1 MYQLVRAISFA
12 RSLFTRSF
20 TDRLHL
26 VFQVQHQYI
35 VYWIHS
41 LIFQYFSSS
50 SLLLWLVVC
59 IYIANK
65 NVIIV
70 YKSAVFFKW
79 NKNLNRNG
87 RNYWIQNVCIIKK
100 CWIFAPYPICT
111 QFILFYKWDLLFGM
125 KVQGILYLCT
135 HIARLLIKFEVAHN
149 ASHGNFMWMFICI
162 YKDFSWNKMAW
173 KGIETM
179 VISNLFNY
187 KLKIGFELK
196 WLVAVCSHIQ
206 Y

>member
-1 MYQLVRAISFA
+1 MYQLVPAISFVH
-12 RSLFTRSF
+12 SLFTRSF

-26 VFQVQHQYI
+26 VFQVQCI

-41 LIFQYFSSS
+41 LIFQYFRPHRCCFS
-50 SLLLWLVVC
+50 WLCVY
-59 IYIANK
+59 ISIANK

-79 NKNLNRNG
+79 YKNLNRNG
-87 RNYWIQNVCIIKK
+87 RNYWIQNICIIKK

-125 KVQGILYLCT
+125 KVQRILYLCT

-149 ASHGNFMWMFICI
+149 ASHGNFMLDVYM
-162 YKDFSWNKMAW
+162 
-173 KGIETM
+173 
-179 VISNLFNY
+179 
-187 KLKIGFELK
+187 
-196 WLVAVCSHIQ
+196 HI
-206 Y
+206 